1 MVSGQSGSTVARLT
15 VRVSKRFL
23 SFGLALLTG
32 LGWAQPNKSSH
43 PMAQGEEGRY
53 RSALLFANVV
63 ELVRDEYLEPEK
75 TEYDK
80 MTYAALQG
88 LLSSLDPHSQFLDP
102 EGYAMIRTETEGQF
116 GGLGISVGLLDN
128 QLTVNV
134 PIEGGPAFR
143 AGILPGD
150 RIMKIDGQGTQKMS
164 LGEAIRKLRGKPGA
178 PVQLVVFRPSED
190 KFIDVPLVRE
200 MIQVPTVTDVS
211 LLPATI
217 AHGEKIGYLRIT
229 QFGEKT
235 DKEFDAAMSRL
246 EKDGATALILDLRDN
261 PGGLVEEAV
270 EVVSRFVPEKTMVVA
285 TEGRQGAA
293 GRFEYFSKLAPKKI
307 RWPTVVLVNGNTAS
321 AAEIVSGA
329 LQDLGKAVVIGE
341 TTFGKGS
348 VQTVQPVD
356 RSVAPA
362 VAVRLTTAHY
372 TTPSHRKI
380 HGVGIEP
387 DILARMTKAEEQSLY
402 RNRSPGLKKPGEP
415 ETVVADE
422 PLNRAVDV
430 LRGWRVFARRST
442 AAH

>member
-1 MVSGQSGSTVARLT
+1 MSKFTTNILFFCLTALAAQVSAQTNKNTAS
-15 VRVSKRFL
+15 VS
-23 SFGLALLTG
+23 
-32 LGWAQPNKSSH
+32 
-43 PMAQGEEGRY
+43 QGEEGRY

-63 ELVRDEYLEPEK
+63 ELVRDEYLEPDK
-75 TEYDK
+75 TDYDK
-80 MTYAALQG
+80 MTYAALRG

-116 GGLGISVGLLDN
+116 GGLGISVGMLEN

-143 AGILPGD
+143 SGILPGD
-150 RIMKIDGQGTQKMS
+150 RIMKIDGHGTQKMT

-178 PVQLVVFRPSED
+178 PVQLSVFRPSEGKTLD
-190 KFIDVPLVRE
+190 FSFVRE
-200 MIQVPTVTDVS
+200 MIQVPTVTDVA
-211 LLPATI
+211 LLPDAT
-217 AHGEKIGYLRIT
+217 ARGEKIGYLRMT

-235 DKEFDAAMSRL
+235 DKEFDAAVARL
-246 EKDGATALILDLRDN
+246 EKEGATSLIMDLRDN
-261 PGGLVEEAV
+261 PGGLVDEAV
-270 EVVSRFVPEKTMVVA
+270 EIVSRFVAEKTMVVA
-285 TEGRQGAA
+285 TEGRKGAT
-293 GRFEYFSKLAPKKI
+293 GRFEYLSKAVLRRI

-329 LQDLGKAVVIGE
+329 LQDLGKAVIIGE

-387 DILARMTKAEEQSLY
+387 DILARMTKGEEQAIY
-402 RNRSPGLKKPGEP
+402 RSRSPGLRKPGETQ
-415 ETVVADE
+415 ETVTDE
-422 PLNRAVDV
+422 PLDRAVDV
-430 LRGWRVFARRST
+430 LRGWKVFARRS
-442 AAH
+442 AATR

>member
-1 MVSGQSGSTVARLT
+1 MGADFGSSQTNPTAHSV
-15 VRVSKRFL
+15 
-23 SFGLALLTG
+23 
-32 LGWAQPNKSSH
+32 
-43 PMAQGEEGRY
+43 AQGEEGRY

-63 ELVRDEYLEPEK
+63 ELVRDEYLDPQK
-75 TEYDK
+75 TDYDK
-80 MTYAALQG
+80 MTYAALRG

-116 GGLGISVGLLDN
+116 GGLGISVGMLEN

-178 PVQLVVFRPSED
+178 TVQLAIFRPTEGKVLD
-190 KFIDVPLVRE
+190 FFLIRE

-211 LLPATI
+211 LLPDVMTR
-217 AHGEKIGYLRIT
+217 GEKIGYLRIT

-235 DKEFDAAMSRL
+235 DKEFDAAIARL
-246 EKDGATALILDLRDN
+246 EKDGATSLVMDLRDN
-261 PGGLVEEAV
+261 PGGLVDEAV
-270 EVVSRFVPEKTMVVA
+270 EIVSRFVPEKTMVVA
-285 TEGRQGAA
+285 TEGRKGSA
-293 GRFEYFSKLAPKKI
+293 GRFEYLSKAAPRKV
-307 RWPTVVLVNGNTAS
+307 RWPTVILVNGNTAS

-329 LQDLGKAVVIGE
+329 LQDLGKAIIVGE

-387 DILARMTKAEEQSLY
+387 DILARMTKGEEQALY
-402 RNRSPGLKKPGEP
+402 RVRSPGLKKAGDSEGSV
-415 ETVVADE
+415 TDE
-422 PLNRAVDV
+422 PLDRAVDA
-430 LRGWRVFARRST
+430 LRGWKVFVRRST
-442 AAH
+442 AMR

>member
-1 MVSGQSGSTVARLT
+1 MPKSAPIVLFCLLLGADFGSSQTNPTTHSV
-15 VRVSKRFL
+15 
-23 SFGLALLTG
+23 
-32 LGWAQPNKSSH
+32 
-43 PMAQGEEGRY
+43 AQGEEGRY

-63 ELVRDEYLEPEK
+63 ELVRDEYLDPQK
-75 TEYDK
+75 TDYDK
-80 MTYAALQG
+80 MTYAALRG

-116 GGLGISVGLLDN
+116 GGLGISVGMLEN

-143 AGILPGD
+143 TGILPGD
-150 RIMKIDGQGTQKMS
+150 RIMKIDGQGTQKMT

-178 PVQLVVFRPSED
+178 PVQLAIFRPTEGKVLEFSL
-190 KFIDVPLVRE
+190 IRE

-211 LLPATI
+211 LLPDEMTR
-217 AHGEKIGYLRIT
+217 GEKIGYLRIT

-235 DKEFDAAMSRL
+235 DKEFDAAIARL
-246 EKDGATALILDLRDN
+246 EKDGATSLIMDLRDN
-261 PGGLVEEAV
+261 PGGLVDEAV
-270 EVVSRFVPEKTMVVA
+270 EIVSRFVPEKTMVVA
-285 TEGRQGAA
+285 TEGRKGSV
-293 GRFEYFSKLAPKKI
+293 GRFEYLSKAAPRKI

-329 LQDLGKAVVIGE
+329 LQDLGKAVIVGE

-387 DILARMTKAEEQSLY
+387 DILARMTKGEEQALY
-402 RNRSPGLKKPGEP
+402 RIRSPGLKRAGDSE
-415 ETVVADE
+415 ESVTDE
-422 PLNRAVDV
+422 PLDRAVDA
-430 LRGWRVFARRST
+430 LRGWKVFVRRSM
-442 AAH
+442 AMR

>member
-1 MVSGQSGSTVARLT
+1 MIFFCLLMGAAFGSSQTNPTAHSV
-15 VRVSKRFL
+15 
-23 SFGLALLTG
+23 
-32 LGWAQPNKSSH
+32 
-43 PMAQGEEGRY
+43 AQGEEGRY

-63 ELVRDEYLEPEK
+63 ELVRDEYLDPQK
-75 TEYDK
+75 TDYDK
-80 MTYAALQG
+80 MTYAALRG

-116 GGLGISVGLLDN
+116 GGLGISVGMLEN

-178 PVQLVVFRPSED
+178 TVQLAIFRPTEGKVLDFSL
-190 KFIDVPLVRE
+190 IRE

-211 LLPATI
+211 LLPDVMTR
-217 AHGEKIGYLRIT
+217 GEKIGYLRIT

-235 DKEFDAAMSRL
+235 DKEFDAAVARL
-246 EKDGATALILDLRDN
+246 EKDGAASLVMDLRDN
-261 PGGLVEEAV
+261 PGGLVDEAV
-270 EVVSRFVPEKTMVVA
+270 EIVSRFVPEKTMVVA
-285 TEGRQGAA
+285 TEGRKGSA
-293 GRFEYFSKLAPKKI
+293 GRFEYLSKAAPRKV
-307 RWPTVVLVNGNTAS
+307 RWPTVILVNGNTAS

-329 LQDLGKAVVIGE
+329 LQDLGKAIIVGE

-387 DILARMTKAEEQSLY
+387 DILARMTKGEEQALY
-402 RNRSPGLKKPGEP
+402 RVRSPGLKKAGDSEGSV
-415 ETVVADE
+415 TDE
-422 PLNRAVDV
+422 PLDRAVDA
-430 LRGWRVFARRST
+430 LRGWKVFVRRST
-442 AAH
+442 AMR

>member
-1 MVSGQSGSTVARLT
+1 ML
-15 VRVSKRFL
+15 KL
-23 SFGLALLTG
+23 SRIIFPCLALLAG
-32 LGWAQPNKSSH
+32 VSLAQTNKSPPSL
-43 PMAQGEEGRY
+43 AQGEEGRY

-75 TEYDK
+75 TDYDK
-80 MTYAALQG
+80 MTYAALRG

-150 RIMKIDGQGTQKMS
+150 RIMKIDGQGTQKMN
-164 LGEAIRKLRGKPGA
+164 LGESIRKLRGKPGV
-178 PVQLVVFRPSED
+178 PVQLGIFRSNEGKSLD
-190 KFIDVPLVRE
+190 FTLVRE

-211 LLPATI
+211 LLPESTAK
-217 AHGEKIGYLRIT
+217 GEKIGYLRIT

-235 DKEFDAAMSRL
+235 DREFDAAVGRL
-246 EKDGATALILDLRDN
+246 EKEGATSLILDLRDN
-261 PGGLVEEAV
+261 PGGLVDEAV
-270 EVVSRFVPEKTMVVA
+270 DIVSRFIPERTMVVA
-285 TEGRQGAA
+285 TEGRQGSA
-293 GRFEYFSKLAPKKI
+293 GRFEYLSKAVPRKI

-329 LQDLGKAVVIGE
+329 LQDLGKAVIIGE

-387 DILARMTKAEEQSLY
+387 DILARMTKGEEQTMY
-402 RNRSPGLKKPGEP
+402 RSRSPGLKKPGEA
-415 ETVVADE
+415 EEVVVDE
-422 PLNRAVDV
+422 PLHRAVDA
-430 LRGWRVFARRST
+430 LRGWKVFARRSA

>member
-1 MVSGQSGSTVARLT
+1 
-15 VRVSKRFL
+15 
-23 SFGLALLTG
+23 
-32 LGWAQPNKSSH
+32 
-43 PMAQGEEGRY
+43 
-53 RSALLFANVV
+53 VV

-75 TEYDK
+75 TDYDK
-80 MTYAALQG
+80 MTYAALRG

-116 GGLGISVGLLDN
+116 GGLGISVGMLEN

-150 RIMKIDGQGTQKMS
+150 RITKIDGQGTQKMN
-164 LGEAIRKLRGKPGA
+164 LGEAIRKLRGKPGLS
-178 PVQLVVFRPSED
+178 VQLAVYRPSEAKNLD
-190 KFIDVPLVRE
+190 FTLIRE

-211 LLPATI
+211 LLPEATTQ
-217 AHGEKIGYLRIT
+217 GEKIGYLRIT

-235 DKEFDAAMSRL
+235 DKEFDAALSRL
-246 EKDGATALILDLRDN
+246 EKEGATSLILDLRDN
-261 PGGLVEEAV
+261 PGGLVDEAV
-270 EVVSRFVPEKTMVVA
+270 DIVSRFVPEKTMVVA
-285 TEGRQGAA
+285 TEGRKGAG
-293 GRFEYFSKLAPKKI
+293 GRFEYLSKPTSRRI

-329 LQDLGKAVVIGE
+329 LQDLGKAVIVGE

-387 DILARMTKAEEQSLY
+387 DILARMTKGEEQAMY
-402 RNRSPGLKKPGEP
+402 RSRSPGLKKPGET
-415 ETVVADE
+415 EEALTDE
-422 PLNRAVDV
+422 PLGRAVDV
-430 LRGWRVFARRST
+430 LRGWKVFARRS
-442 AAH
+442 AAAR

>member
-1 MVSGQSGSTVARLT
+1 MPKS
-15 VRVSKRFL
+15 FL
-23 SFGLALLTG
+23 GLGLFLAAGVGLAQT
-32 LGWAQPNKSSH
+32 NKSSH
-43 PMAQGEEGRY
+43 PLAQGEEGRY

-75 TEYDK
+75 TDYDK

-88 LLSSLDPHSQFLDP
+88 LLASLDPHSQFLDP
-102 EGYAMIRTETEGQF
+102 EGYSLIRTETEGQF
-116 GGLGISVGLLDN
+116 GGLGISVGLLEN

-143 AGILPGD
+143 AGMLPGD
-150 RIMKIDGQGTQKMS
+150 RILKIDGQGTQKMN

-178 PVQLVVFRPSED
+178 SVQLAVFRPSESKTLD
-190 KFIDVPLVRE
+190 FNLVRE
-200 MIQVPTVTDVS
+200 MIQVPTVTDIS
-211 LLPATI
+211 LLPEGTTK
-217 AHGEKIGYLRIT
+217 GEKIGYLRIT

-235 DKEFDAAMSRL
+235 DREFDAAITRL
-246 EKDGATALILDLRDN
+246 EKDGATSLILDLRDN

-285 TEGRQGAA
+285 TEGRKGAA
-293 GRFEYFSKLAPKKI
+293 GRFEYFSKPVPKKI
-307 RWPTVVLVNGNTAS
+307 RWPTVILINGNTAS

-329 LQDLGKAVVIGE
+329 LQDLGRAVLVGE

-387 DILARMTKAEEQSLY
+387 DILARMTRSEEQSLY
-402 RNRSPGLKKPGEP
+402 RSRSPGLKKPGEAEP
-415 ETVVADE
+415 TLVDE
-422 PLNRAVDV
+422 PLQRSVDA
-430 LRGWRVFARRST
+430 LRGWRVCARRST
-442 AAH
+442 PVR

>member
-1 MVSGQSGSTVARLT
+1 VFRSLIFVPASL
-15 VRVSKRFL
+15 F
-23 SFGLALLTG
+23 FGIG
-32 LGWAQPNKSSH
+32 IGWAQANKSPHAIS
-43 PMAQGEEGRY
+43 QGEEGRY

-75 TEYDK
+75 TDYDK
-80 MTYAALQG
+80 ITYAALRG

-102 EGYAMIRTETEGQF
+102 EAYAMIRTETEGQF
-116 GGLGISVGLLDN
+116 GGLGISVGMLES

-150 RIMKIDGQGTQKMS
+150 RIMKIDDQGTQKMS
-164 LGEAIRKLRGKPGA
+164 LGDAIRKLRGKPGV
-178 PVQLVVFRPSED
+178 PVQLVIFRPTVGKTLVYS
-190 KFIDVPLVRE
+190 LVRE
-200 MIQVPTVTDVS
+200 MIQVPTITDVF
-211 LLPATI
+211 LLPA
-217 AHGEKIGYLRIT
+217 AASKGEKIGYLRIT

-235 DKEFDAAMSRL
+235 DQEFDGAIGQL
-246 EKDGATALILDLRDN
+246 ENEGATSLIMDLRDN
-261 PGGLVEEAV
+261 PGGLVDEAV
-270 EVVSRFVPEKTMVVA
+270 EIVSRFVPEKTMVVA
-285 TEGRQGAA
+285 TEGRKGAA
-293 GRFEYFSKLAPKKI
+293 GRFEYLSKASPRKI

-329 LQDLGKAVVIGE
+329 LQDLGKAVIVGE

-387 DILARMTKAEEQSLY
+387 DVLARMTKGEEQALY
-402 RNRSPGLKKPGEP
+402 RSRSPGLKKTGVSE
-415 ETVVADE
+415 EGVTDE
-422 PLNRAVDV
+422 PLNRAVDA
-430 LRGWRVFARRST
+430 LRGWKVFARRST

>member
-1 MVSGQSGSTVARLT
+1 VL
-15 VRVSKRFL
+15 KL
-23 SFGLALLTG
+23 SRIIFPCLALLAG
-32 LGWAQPNKSSH
+32 SGSAQTNKNTHSL
-43 PMAQGEEGRY
+43 AQGEEGRY

-75 TEYDK
+75 TDYDK
-80 MTYAALQG
+80 MTYAALRG

-150 RIMKIDGQGTQKMS
+150 RIMKIDGQGTQKMN
-164 LGEAIRKLRGKPGA
+164 LGEAIRKLRGKPGV
-178 PVQLVVFRPSED
+178 PVQLGIFRSSEGKSLD
-190 KFIDVPLVRE
+190 FTLVRE

-211 LLPATI
+211 LLPESTAK
-217 AHGEKIGYLRIT
+217 GEKIGYLRIT

-235 DKEFDAAMSRL
+235 DREFDAAVGRL
-246 EKDGATALILDLRDN
+246 EKEGATSLILDLRDN
-261 PGGLVEEAV
+261 PGGLVDEAV
-270 EVVSRFVPEKTMVVA
+270 DIVSRFIPERTMVVA
-285 TEGRQGAA
+285 TEGRQGSA
-293 GRFEYFSKLAPKKI
+293 GRFEYLSKAVPRKI

-329 LQDLGKAVVIGE
+329 LQDLGKAVIIGE

-387 DILARMTKAEEQSLY
+387 DILARMTKGEEQAMY
-402 RNRSPGLKKPGEP
+402 RSRSPGLKKPGEA
-415 ETVVADE
+415 EEVVMDE
-422 PLNRAVDV
+422 PLYRAVDA
-430 LRGWRVFARRST
+430 LRGWKVFARRSA

>member
-1 MVSGQSGSTVARLT
+1 M
-15 VRVSKRFL
+15 
-23 SFGLALLTG
+23 GLAQT
-32 LGWAQPNKSSH
+32 NKNTRAV
-43 PMAQGEEGRY
+43 AQGEEGRY

-63 ELVRDEYLEPEK
+63 ELVRDEYFEQEK
-75 TEYDK
+75 TDYDQ
-80 MTYAALQG
+80 MTYAALRG

-116 GGLGISVGLLDN
+116 GGLGISVGLLEN

-134 PIEGGPAFR
+134 PIEGGPAYR

-164 LGEAIRKLRGKPGA
+164 LAEAIRKLRGKPGA
-178 PVQLVVFRPSED
+178 PVQLAIFRPTEFKTLEYS
-190 KFIDVPLVRE
+190 LVRE
-200 MIQVPTVTDVS
+200 MIQVPTVADVF
-211 LLPATI
+211 LLPDTTSK
-217 AHGEKIGYLRIT
+217 GEKIGYLRIT

-235 DKEFDAAMSRL
+235 DREFDAAIGKL
-246 EKDGATALILDLRDN
+246 EREGATSLMMDLRDN
-261 PGGLVEEAV
+261 PGGLVDEAV
-270 EVVSRFVPEKTMVVA
+270 EIVSRFVPEKTMVVA
-285 TEGRQGAA
+285 TEGRRGAA
-293 GRFEYFSKLAPKKI
+293 GRLEYLSKAAPRKI

-329 LQDLGKAVVIGE
+329 LQDLGKAVIVGE

-387 DILARMTKAEEQSLY
+387 DIVARMTKGEEQALY
-402 RNRSPGLKKPGEP
+402 HSRSPGLKKTGVP
-415 ETVVADE
+415 EEVVTDE
-422 PLNRAVDV
+422 PLTRAVDA
-430 LRGWRVFARRST
+430 LRGWKVFARRST
-442 AAH
+442 ASP

>member
-1 MVSGQSGSTVARLT
+1 
-15 VRVSKRFL
+15 
-23 SFGLALLTG
+23 
-32 LGWAQPNKSSH
+32 
-43 PMAQGEEGRY
+43 MAQGEEGRY

-63 ELVRDEYLEPEK
+63 ELVRDEYLDPEK
-75 TEYDK
+75 TDYDK

-116 GGLGISVGLLDN
+116 GGLGISVGILEN

-143 AGILPGD
+143 AGILSGD
-150 RIMKIDGQGTQKMS
+150 RIMKIDGQGTQKMT
-164 LGEAIRKLRGKPGA
+164 LGEAIRKLRGKPGV
-178 PVQLVVFRPSED
+178 PVQLAIYRPLEGKNLEFS
-190 KFIDVPLVRE
+190 LVRE

-211 LLPATI
+211 LLPESI
-217 AHGEKIGYLRIT
+217 ARNEKIGYLRMT

-235 DKEFDAAMSRL
+235 DKEFDAAISKL
-246 EKDGATALILDLRDN
+246 EKEGANALILDLRDN
-261 PGGLVEEAV
+261 PGGLVDEAV

-285 TEGRQGAA
+285 TEGRKGSA
-293 GRFEYFSKLAPKKI
+293 GRFEYCSKAVAKKV

-329 LQDLGKAVVIGE
+329 LRDLGKAVIVGE

-387 DILARMTKAEEQSLY
+387 DILARMTRAEEQSLY
-402 RNRSPGLKKPGEP
+402 RSRSPGLKKAGEGD
-415 ETVVADE
+415 EVVLDE
-422 PLNRAVDV
+422 PLERSADV
-430 LRGWRVFARRST
+430 LRGWRVFARRSS
-442 AAH
+442 ASH